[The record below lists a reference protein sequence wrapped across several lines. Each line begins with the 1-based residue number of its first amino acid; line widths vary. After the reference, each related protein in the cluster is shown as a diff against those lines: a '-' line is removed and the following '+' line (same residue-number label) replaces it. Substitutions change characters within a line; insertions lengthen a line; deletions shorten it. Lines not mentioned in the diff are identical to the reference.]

1 MSIFV
6 KEKMKALGLSL
17 GLTALFTYIQST
29 INSPIKAFSPFTYM
43 RASTLAN
50 GSYIINSGLKTNNVY
65 IGFCVLL
72 ISSIILFFAG
82 SFLVKKIDVK

>member
-1 MSIFV
+1 
-6 KEKMKALGLSL
+6 
-17 GLTALFTYIQST
+17 
-29 INSPIKAFSPFTYM
+29 M

-65 IGFCVLL
+65 IGLCVLL